1 MKSIIHLLCI
11 TAAVLL
17 GLTLSSC
24 SDDKDANGPGS
35 WASLESI
42 GTYPGDTV
50 TIDGQASSAV
60 GLKEVRL
67 QCDAWNISRIYNL
80 SNQNPKVWNYSY
92 GLCVP
97 YDAQFPQTLTVTTVN
112 ADGQETVKEIALT
125 YAPTSELPVISGLQ
139 DEIAVDYD
147 TSLKSGTLKLNFGV
161 SAEGI
166 LKSATIDIPQLNVNE
181 KFDLSGRGYN
191 IETAYTFTQCGTYNM
206 TVTVSDR
213 CGNVTT
219 HDYSIVVMPKENEDE
234 VEDYGRMYAF
244 TGESESDYIYGY
256 YMYMQRMDAY
266 CYQVLVY
273 APDDNT
279 EFYFSPTME
288 TNGERKFGTS
298 PYVATKIISKQS
310 EPGYVKGF
318 KPGRGYWGLWV
329 DLQNQTISKWPL
341 DTAEGDKSTLYY
353 SADWN
358 GWSFTAMQQGQGEC
372 QKTAD
377 ITIYKGNQYFCFA
390 TTTDWT
396 HIWRIWNDNNEL
408 AGWWFSEDGTGSG
421 ATLPTIANDIN
432 ATITFDT
439 LTKWCFIKKK

>member
-1 MKSIIHLLCI
+1 MKFLCI
-11 TAAVLL
+11 VSVCLF
-17 GLTLSSC
+17 GLTLYSC
-24 SDDKDANGPGS
+24 NDEKDVAGPGAWVS
-35 WASLESI
+35 SEAI

-50 TIDGQASSAV
+50 TIEGQASSSV

-67 QCDAWNISRIYNL
+67 ECAAWDINRSYDL
-80 SNQNPKVWNYSY
+80 GGQKPKVWNYSY
-92 GLCVP
+92 GVCVP

-112 ADGQETVKEIALT
+112 VDGQENVKEIPLT
-125 YAPTSELPVISGLQ
+125 YNPTTEQPVISGLQ

-147 TSLKSGTLKLNFGV
+147 TSLRSATLKLNFGV
-161 SAEGI
+161 SAVGV
-166 LKSATIDIPQLNVNE
+166 LNYATISIPQLSVE
-181 KFDLSGRGYN
+181 DRFDLSGRGHS
-191 IETAYTFTQCGTYNM
+191 IESQYTITECGTYTM
-206 TVTVSDR
+206 TVTVADR
-213 CGNVTT
+213 CGNITSK
-219 HDYSIVVMPKENEDE
+219 DYTIVVMPKENEDE
-234 VEDYGRMYAF
+234 VADYDRMYAF
-244 TGESESDYIYGY
+244 TNEPEANYIYGY

-273 APDDNT
+273 APTDDT
-279 EFYFSPTME
+279 EFFFSPTME
-288 TNGERKFGTS
+288 TNGERKFGAS

-310 EPGYVKGF
+310 EPGYVNGY

-329 DLQNQTISKWPL
+329 NVKDQTISKWTL

-353 SADWN
+353 SADRN
-358 GWSFTAMQQGQGEC
+358 GWSFTAMQQGAGEC

-377 ITIYKGNQYFCFA
+377 ITIYAGNQYFCFA

-408 AGWWFSEDGTGSG
+408 AGWWFSEDGSGSG
-421 ATLPTIANDIN
+421 ATLPTISSNVN